1 MAKAY
6 SVAASSQHQK
16 LPRNHQQN
24 QRTQAGCRM
33 NMWHLRLR
41 QKRIHEEPTAKV
53 RKEPVRI

>member
-24 QRTQAGCRM
+24 QHTQAGCRM